1 MAIPQTDLELSKALL
16 DLIPRI
22 MRSYRVSMREFTGP
36 QLTVPQFRALAYV
49 ALAPCSNKQLADWQG
64 VSLPAVSRMVEY
76 LVKHRL
82 LVRTADRSDRR
93 QVQLHLSK
101 HGKEQFERLRKALQL
116 QLARRVAT
124 LNEPDRATLAAGLAV
139 LKGLF

>member
-1 MAIPQTDLELSKALL
+1 MAVAKKDIELSGVLL
-16 DLIPRI
+16 DVIPLI
-22 MRSYRVSMREFTGP
+22 MRSIRGSMRDFTGSN
-36 QLTVPQFRALAYV
+36 LTVPQFRALAFV
-49 ALAPCSNKQLADWQG
+49 SLQPCSNKQLADWQG

>member
-22 MRSYRVSMREFTGP
+22 MRSIRVSMREFTGP

-64 VSLPAVSRMVEY
+64 VSLPAMSRMVEC
-76 LVKHRL
+76 LVKRKL
-82 LVRTADRSDRR
+82 LVRTVDRNDRR
-93 QVQLHLSK
+93 QVQLQLSK
-101 HGKEQFERLRKALQL
+101 KGRDQFERLRHALQL
-116 QLARRVAT
+116 ELSARITT
-124 LNEPDRATLAAGLAV
+124 LDEQKKRTLADGLTV
-139 LKGLF
+139 LGGLF